1 MKLTRLRQSVAL
13 LVLLLL
19 VTMVAQVQARPVT
32 EPQRQDLA
40 PTYRIFATRQGLV
53 GRMTANGHIIVERD
67 RFVAL
72 PSWAVLSPMG
82 TDRYSVRVTYRG
94 RSVVVPVWDV
104 GPWNTSD
111 EYWDPNRQRYS
122 DLPVG
127 VPMAQAAYYNGYN
140 GGRDEQGR
148 RINNPNGID
157 IADGTFWDDL
167 QMTNNDWVEVSF
179 LWLGRDPG
187 PGAAVSVTAP
197 VPAPAPTAPPAPTA
211 TPAPPVEAEAGALV
225 VDDAALGF
233 VRQGFPWNEAACG
246 FGGSHTWTGSTM
258 VPARATA
265 SAFWEPTQLTPGY
278 YELLAYI
285 PACGGTATRSARYE
299 ITHDGGTTL
308 VPLDQQAHAGTW
320 ASLGAFS
327 FGSDP
332 SSTPRVFLDDLTEDE
347 GLAVRYDALAWAPR
361 NDPRPPTASIQRIER
376 EGTGYRI
383 VWGGSSNPSAI
394 ASYDVQVRQMPR
406 GGWNDWQRATTATEA
421 WFGPDEGRHFAFR
434 ARARDRD
441 GNLQP
446 WPPEP
451 DLDTT
456 QALAE

>member
-1 MKLTRLRQSVAL
+1 MRILTQRQVLLFLLLAL
-13 LVLLLL
+13 LTVA
-19 VTMVAQVQARPVT
+19 VAQVQARPAQ
-32 EPQRQDLA
+32 EPLRQELA

-53 GRMTANGHIIVERD
+53 GGMTANGHIIVERD

-72 PSWAVLSPMG
+72 PSWSVLSPKG

-111 EYWDPNRQRYS
+111 EYWGPRRQRYS

-157 IADGTFWDDL
+157 IGDGTFWDDL
-167 QMTNNDWVEVSF
+167 RMTNNDWVEVSF
-179 LWLGRDPG
+179 LWLGADPG
-187 PGAAVSVTAP
+187 PGAAVAVTAP
-197 VPAPAPTAPPAPTA
+197 VPQAAPVPAPTAAP
-211 TPAPPVEAEAGALV
+211 PAPPVEAEAGALV
-225 VDDAALGF
+225 VDDASTGF
-233 VRQGFPWNEAACG
+233 VRQGFPWNEAQCG
-246 FGGSHTWTGSTM
+246 FGGSHTWTGSTRI
-258 VPARATA
+258 VARATA
-265 SAFWEPTQLTPGY
+265 AAAWQPNDLPPGY

-285 PACGGTATRSARYE
+285 PNCGGLATRSANYQ
-299 ITHDGGTTL
+299 ITHDAGTTS
-308 VPLDQQAHAGTW
+308 VPLDQQAHAGAW
-320 ASLGAFS
+320 ASLGAYS

-332 SSTPRVFLDDLTEDE
+332 NLSPRVFLDDLAADE

-361 NDPRPPTASIQRIER
+361 TDPNPPTASIQQIER

-383 VWGGSSNPSAI
+383 TWGANTNRSAI
-394 ASYDVQVRQMPR
+394 ASYDVQVRQLPR
-406 GGWNDWQRATTATEA
+406 GGWSDWQRASTSTNA

-434 ARARDRD
+434 ARARARE
-441 GNLQP
+441 GNVQP
-446 WPPEP
+446 WPAEP
-451 DLDTT
+451 DMDTR
-456 QALAE
+456 QAAGP